1 MSSSRRPARSRQT
14 IADGRSRSVCLG
26 YRAGQSSR
34 RFLPDS
40 GRAVNVPR
48 RKIHRSRIN
57 PKATAGKDAK
67 SYTLRELNPTIA
79 DTYFMRLMTPSLR
92 SRLATSLRAI
102 GVRQVRLACGLVL
115 YAYLLSHFLSH
126 ALGNISMDALA
137 AGVRYHTLF
146 WRFPPVAIV
155 FYSAALIHVALG
167 IWAFYQRRQFKWKAI
182 EPLQLVLGLSIPAL
196 IITHIVGARLGQ
208 SLFGHEKLY
217 PQELYA
223 FWVARPE
230 RAWLM
235 SIVLIVAWVHGS
247 IGLYFWLRMKAF
259 FKHAAPF
266 LLAAAVL
273 VPTLALLGVYQGG
286 RNVIADS
293 GDADWRASNL
303 SQRQVGTVAQQ
314 QTLDEIGDYF
324 LIGYLALLGAVLL
337 ARGAR
342 VLNERRGGMITL
354 SYGNGRTIRVP
365 KGLSVLEASLRNN
378 VPHAS
383 VCGGRARCSTCRI
396 RIIGDCG
403 PLPAPS
409 KREAFVLSSVG
420 AADPSIRLACQ
431 LRPTSDLSFFQ
442 LFTPQA
448 ASANAQ
454 ASQPHR

>member
-67 SYTLRELNPTIA
+67 SYSLRELNPTIA

-115 YAYLLSHFLSH
+115 YAYLLSHFLNH

-146 WRFPPVAIV
+146 WRFLPVAIV
-155 FYSAALIHVALG
+155 FYLAALIHVALG

-196 IITHIVGARLGQ
+196 IITHIIGVRLGQ
-208 SLFGHEKLY
+208 TLYGHEKLY
-217 PQELYA
+217 PQELYS
-223 FWVARPE
+223 FWVAHPYKIWMMPTVLVI
-230 RAWLM
+230 AWT
-235 SIVLIVAWVHGS
+235 HGC
-247 IGLYFWLRMKAF
+247 IGLYFWLRMKTF
-259 FKHAAPF
+259 FDRAAPY

-273 VPTLALLGVYQGG
+273 IPTLALLGFYQGG
-286 RNVIADS
+286 RRVVEDS
-293 GDADWRASNL
+293 ITTEWHAQNL
-303 SQRQVGTVAQQ
+303 SPRQVGTPAEQDA
-314 QTLDEIGDYF
+314 LD
-324 LIGYLALLGAVLL
+324 
-337 ARGAR
+337 
-342 VLNERRGGMITL
+342 
-354 SYGNGRTIRVP
+354 
-365 KGLSVLEASLRNN
+365 
-378 VPHAS
+378 
-383 VCGGRARCSTCRI
+383 
-396 RIIGDCG
+396 
-403 PLPAPS
+403 
-409 KREAFVLSSVG
+409 
-420 AADPSIRLACQ
+420 
-431 LRPTSDLSFFQ
+431 
-442 LFTPQA
+442 
-448 ASANAQ
+448 
-454 ASQPHR
+454 